1 MWLRVSCEIKRA
13 TFGRPKVE
21 RARTVRLIDLG
32 EVCAIVMD
40 GPDADGEA

>member
-13 TFGRPKVE
+13 AFGRPKVE